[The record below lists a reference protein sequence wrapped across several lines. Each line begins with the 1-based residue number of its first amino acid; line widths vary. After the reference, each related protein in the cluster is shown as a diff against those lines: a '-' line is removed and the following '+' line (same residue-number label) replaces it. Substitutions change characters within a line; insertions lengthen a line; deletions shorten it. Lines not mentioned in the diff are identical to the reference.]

1 MRRLLLAALLLGGT
15 IMATAAQ
22 DFGGMYNV
30 QGTNLDGSPYKGTAE
45 IRVISD
51 TTCEI
56 YWTTGSTTS
65 SGICMR
71 YGPAFSAG
79 YRMGDL
85 VGLVIYQIKDN
96 GTLDGIWTIMG
107 QNGSG
112 TEVLT
117 KQ

>member
-1 MRRLLLAALLLGGT
+1 MKRLILAAAIL
-15 IMATAAQ
+15 AASTAVGHAQ
-22 DFGGMYNV
+22 DFGGVYNV
-30 QGTNLDGSPYKGTAE
+30 QGTNLDGSPYGGTAE

-56 YWTTGSTTS
+56 YWTTGPTTS
-65 SGICMR
+65 AGICMR
-71 YGPAFSAG
+71 YGPAFAAG
-79 YRMGDL
+79 YRMND
-85 VGLVIYQIKDN
+85 VIGLVIYQIMDDGTLN
-96 GTLDGIWTIMG
+96 GTWTISG